1 MKEKEGVVFSIGND
15 NPPLDGL
22 TISRKVSEDNSIYYF
37 SLGKGTD
44 ISPEEYGYNKLVIAS
59 GGSFSLYSSSFGKN
73 LEDGCAI
80 ITPTGIPVGT
90 KTENGAVYTEVE
102 LGSDTMVNEKIK
114 AGDVFALKNLIPYRK
129 DSIVNIDVLSNSKTK
144 FVVMAFDEGTAL
156 SEHAAP
162 GDAIVFA
169 LEGNGIIGYEGKE
182 YNIKEGE
189 NFHFAKG
196 GKHSVKAD
204 GRFKMALLLSLE

>member
-1 MKEKEGVVFSIGND
+1 MREKTGEVFSIALE

-22 TISRKVSEDNSIYYF
+22 TVSRKVSRDNSIYYF

-44 ISPEEYGYNKLVIAS
+44 ISPEEYGYNKLLLS
-59 GGSFSLYSSSFGKN
+59 SSGSFSLYSSFFSKN
-73 LEDGCAI
+73 VDKGWAV
-80 ITPTGIPVGT
+80 ITPKGLPVGT
-90 KTENGAVYTEVE
+90 GSEKGAVYVEVE
-102 LGSDTMVNEKIK
+102 LGSDTMINKTIK
-114 AGDVFALKNLIPYRK
+114 AGEVFELKSLIPYRK

-162 GDAIVFA
+162 GDALVFA
-169 LEGNGIIGYEGKE
+169 LEGCAVIGYEGKDYE
-182 YNIKEGE
+182 IKEGE

-196 GKHSVKAD
+196 GKHSVKAV

>member
-114 AGDVFALKNLIPYRK
+114 AGEVFALKDLIPYRK

>member
-1 MKEKEGVVFSIGND
+1 MRGKREEVFSFGID

-22 TISRKVSEDNSIYYF
+22 TISKKIRADNSIYCF
-37 SLGKGTD
+37 SLGAGTD
-44 ISPEEYGYNKLVIAS
+44 ISPEEYNYNKLLISAS
-59 GGSFSLYSSSFGKN
+59 GSFSLYSPSFLKKIDKG
-73 LEDGCAI
+73 EAV
-80 ITPTGIPVGT
+80 ITPAETPVGT
-90 KTENGAVYTEVE
+90 KSREGAVYIEVE
-102 LGSDTMVNEKIK
+102 LGSNTMINEKIK
-114 AGDVFALKNLIPYRK
+114 EGEAFALRDLIPYRK

-169 LEGNGIIGYEGKE
+169 LEGKAVIGYEGKDCI
-182 YNIKEGE
+182 IKEGE
-189 NFHFAKG
+189 NFHFAKD

>member
-1 MKEKEGVVFSIGND
+1 MREKAGEVFSIGID

-22 TISRKVSEDNSIYYF
+22 TISRKVSDDNSIYYF
-37 SLGKGTD
+37 SLGSGTD
-44 ISPEEYGYNKLVIAS
+44 ISPEEYDYNKLLLS
-59 GGSFSLYSSSFGKN
+59 SSGSFSLYSSSFS
-73 LEDGCAI
+73 EDIEEGEAV
-80 ITPTGIPVGT
+80 ITPAGTPVGT
-90 KTENGAVYTEVE
+90 KSKEGAVYVEVE
-102 LGSDTMVNEKIK
+102 LGSDTMINEKIK
-114 AGDVFALKNLIPYRK
+114 EGDVFALKNLIPYRK

-169 LEGNGIIGYEGKE
+169 LEGKAVIGYEGKDYE
-182 YNIKEGE
+182 IKEGE

-196 GKHSVKAD
+196 GKHSVQAE

>member
-1 MKEKEGVVFSIGND
+1 MKEKAGKIFLIGID

-22 TISRKVSEDNSIYYF
+22 TISRKVSVDNSIYYF
-37 SLGKGTD
+37 SLGSGTD
-44 ISPEEYGYNKLVIAS
+44 ISPEEYDYNKLLISAS
-59 GGSFSLYSSSFGKN
+59 GSFSLYSPSFSKKIDEG
-73 LEDGCAI
+73 EAV
-80 ITPTGIPVGT
+80 ITPAETPVGT
-90 KTENGAVYTEVE
+90 KSKEGAVYIEVE
-102 LGSDTMVNEKIK
+102 LGSDTMINEKIK
-114 AGDVFALKNLIPYRK
+114 AGESFALRDLIPYRK

-144 FVVMAFDEGTAL
+144 FVVMAFDEGTGL

-169 LEGNGIIGYEGKE
+169 LEGKAVIGYEGKN
-182 YNIKEGE
+182 YIIKEGE

-196 GKHSVKAD
+196 GKHSVQAE

>member
-1 MKEKEGVVFSIGND
+1 MKEKEGIVFSIGTD
-15 NPPLDGL
+15 NAPIDGL

-37 SLGKGTD
+37 SLGAGTD
-44 ISPEEYGYNKLVIAS
+44 ISPEEYGYNKLLLAA
-59 GGSFSLYSSSFGKN
+59 GGIFSLYSPSFSKPISF
-73 LEDGCAI
+73 GCAI
-80 ITPTGIPVGT
+80 ITPTGLPVGT
-90 KTENGAVYTEVE
+90 KTENGAVYVEVE
-102 LGSDTMVNEKIK
+102 LGSETMINDKVK
-114 AGDVFALKNLIPYRK
+114 AGEVFALKDLVPYRK

-162 GDAIVFA
+162 GEAIVFA
-169 LEGNGIIGYEGKE
+169 LEGKGVIGYEGKD
-182 YNIKEGE
+182 YPIQAGE

-204 GRFKMALLLSLE
+204 GQFKMALLLSLE

>member
-114 AGDVFALKNLIPYRK
+114 AGEVFALKNLIPYRK

-169 LEGNGIIGYEGKE
+169 LEGKGIIGYEGKE

>member
-1 MKEKEGVVFSIGND
+1 MREKTGEVFSIALD

-22 TISRKVSEDNSIYYF
+22 TVSRKISHDNSIYYF

-44 ISPEEYGYNKLVIAS
+44 ISPEEYGYNKLLLS
-59 GGSFSLYSSSFGKN
+59 SSGSFSLYSSSFSKN
-73 LEDGCAI
+73 VDRGWAV
-80 ITPTGIPVGT
+80 ITPEGLPFGVESE
-90 KTENGAVYTEVE
+90 KGAVYMEVE
-102 LGSDTMVNEKIK
+102 LGSDTMINKTIK
-114 AGDVFALKNLIPYRK
+114 AGEVFELKSIIPYRK

-144 FVVMAFDEGTAL
+144 FVVMAFDDGTAL

-162 GDAIVFA
+162 GDALVFA
-169 LEGNGIIGYEGKE
+169 LEGSAVIGYEGKDYE
-182 YNIKEGE
+182 IKEGE

-196 GKHSVKAD
+196 GKHSVKAV

>member
-1 MKEKEGVVFSIGND
+1 MKEKEGIVFSIGTD
-15 NPPLDGL
+15 NAPIDGL

-37 SLGKGTD
+37 SLGAGTD
-44 ISPEEYGYNKLVIAS
+44 ISPEEYGYNKLLLAA
-59 GGSFSLYSSSFGKN
+59 GGIFSLYSPSFSKPISFGY
-73 LEDGCAI
+73 AI
-80 ITPTGIPVGT
+80 ITPTGLPVGT
-90 KTENGAVYTEVE
+90 KTENGAVYVEVE
-102 LGSDTMVNEKIK
+102 LGSETMINDKVK
-114 AGDVFALKNLIPYRK
+114 AGEVFALKDLVPYRK

-162 GDAIVFA
+162 GEAIVFA
-169 LEGNGIIGYEGKE
+169 LEGKGVIGYEGKD
-182 YNIKEGE
+182 YPIQAGE

-204 GRFKMALLLSLE
+204 GQFKMALLLSLE

>member
-1 MKEKEGVVFSIGND
+1 MKEKEGIVFSIGAD
-15 NPPLDGL
+15 NAPIDGL

-37 SLGKGTD
+37 SLGAGTD
-44 ISPEEYGYNKLVIAS
+44 ISPEEYGYNKLLLAA
-59 GGSFSLYSSSFGKN
+59 GGIFSLYSPSFSKPISF
-73 LEDGCAI
+73 GCAI
-80 ITPTGIPVGT
+80 ITPTGLPVGT
-90 KTENGAVYTEVE
+90 KTENGAVYVEVE
-102 LGSDTMVNEKIK
+102 LGSETMINDKVK
-114 AGDVFALKNLIPYRK
+114 AGEVFALKDLVPYRK

-162 GDAIVFA
+162 GEAIVFA
-169 LEGNGIIGYEGKE
+169 LEGKGVIGYEGKD
-182 YNIKEGE
+182 YPIQAGE

-204 GRFKMALLLSLE
+204 GQFKMALLLSLE

>member
-1 MKEKEGVVFSIGND
+1 MKEKEGIVFSIGAD
-15 NPPLDGL
+15 NAPIDGL

-37 SLGKGTD
+37 SLGAGTD
-44 ISPEEYGYNKLVIAS
+44 ISPEEYGYNKLLLAA
-59 GGSFSLYSSSFGKN
+59 GGTFSLYSPSFSKPISFGY
-73 LEDGCAI
+73 AI
-80 ITPTGIPVGT
+80 ITPTGLPVGT
-90 KTENGAVYTEVE
+90 KTENGAVYVEVE
-102 LGSDTMVNEKIK
+102 LGSETMINDKVK
-114 AGDVFALKNLIPYRK
+114 AGEVFALKDLVPYRK

-162 GDAIVFA
+162 GEAIVFA
-169 LEGNGIIGYEGKE
+169 LEGKGVIGYEGKD
-182 YNIKEGE
+182 YPIQAGE

-204 GRFKMALLLSLE
+204 GQFKMALLLSLE

>member
-15 NPPLDGL
+15 NSPIEGL

-44 ISPEEYGYNKLVIAS
+44 ISPEEYGYNKLLIAS
-59 GGSFSLYSSSFGKN
+59 GGSFSLYSPSFGKK
-73 LEDGCAI
+73 LDDGCAI

-114 AGDVFALKNLIPYRK
+114 AGEVFALKDLIPYRK

-169 LEGNGIIGYEGKE
+169 LEGKGIIGYEE
-182 YNIKEGE
+182 I
-189 NFHFAKG
+189 
-196 GKHSVKAD
+196 
-204 GRFKMALLLSLE
+204 GRAHV

>member
-1 MKEKEGVVFSIGND
+1 MKEKEGVVFSIWND
-15 NPPLDGL
+15 NSPLEGL

-44 ISPEEYGYNKLVIAS
+44 ISAEEYGYNKLLIAS
-59 GGSFSLYSSSFGKN
+59 GGSFSLYSSAFCTN
-73 LEDGCAI
+73 LEKGCAI

-90 KTENGAVYTEVE
+90 KTDNGAVYTEVE

-114 AGDVFALKNLIPYRK
+114 EGEVFALKDLIPYRN

-169 LEGNGIIGYEGKE
+169 LEGKAVIGYEGNE
-182 YNIKEGE
+182 YSIKEGE
-189 NFHFAKG
+189 NFRFAKG

>member
-1 MKEKEGVVFSIGND
+1 MKEKEGMVFSIETD
-15 NPPLDGL
+15 NLPIEGL

-37 SLGKGTD
+37 SLGAGTD
-44 ISPEEYGYNKLVIAS
+44 ISPEEYDYNKLILAV
-59 GGSFSLYSSSFGKN
+59 GGSFFVYSPSFLQKVDG
-73 LEDGCAI
+73 GCAI
-80 ITPTGIPVGT
+80 MTPTGIPVGT
-90 KTENGAVYTEVE
+90 KTEKGAVYVEVE
-102 LGSDTMVNEKIK
+102 LGSGTMVNENLK
-114 AGDVFALKNLIPYRK
+114 AGEVFSLKNLIPYRK
-129 DSIVNIDVLSNSKTK
+129 DSIVNLDVLSNSKTK

-169 LEGNGIIGYEGKE
+169 LEGKGIIGYEGKE
-182 YNIKEGE
+182 HPIKEGE

-204 GRFKMALLLSLE
+204 GQFKMALLLSLE

>member
-15 NPPLDGL
+15 NSPLDGL

-114 AGDVFALKNLIPYRK
+114 AGEVFALKDLIPYRK

>member
-15 NPPLDGL
+15 NSPLEGL

-44 ISPEEYGYNKLVIAS
+44 ISPEEYGYNKLLIAS

-114 AGDVFALKNLIPYRK
+114 AGEVFALKDLIPYRK

-169 LEGNGIIGYEGKE
+169 LEGKGIIGYEGKE
-182 YNIKEGE
+182 FNIKEGE